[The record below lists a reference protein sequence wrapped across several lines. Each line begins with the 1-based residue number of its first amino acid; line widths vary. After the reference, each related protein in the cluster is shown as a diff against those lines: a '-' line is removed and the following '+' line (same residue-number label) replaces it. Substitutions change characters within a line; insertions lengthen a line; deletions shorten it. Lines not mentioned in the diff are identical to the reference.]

1 MENNIRRALRYMW
14 LVCLLLYILLACM
27 IWVVSG
33 DLKNLKGKMEK
44 FEKKVGILV
53 DSKVSEDEFIKSRF
67 DYVFRYTKDKI
78 YTYRILKAV
87 KKHSEIFKV
96 DADLVIALI
105 EHESSFD
112 SSVISPKGAVGLM
125 QLMPETAEIMARL
138 LNKFGYR
145 LTNVEDNIELGV
157 SFLAIL
163 LEYNTQEKA
172 LQRYYAGGLWDTDLA
187 KRYRMEVLQ
196 KYVSLKNLMIEKED

>member
-1 MENNIRRALRYMW
+1 MGDDVKKALDYMW
-14 LVCLLLYILLACM
+14 LACFILSIMFACM
-27 IWVVSG
+27 IWGVSG
-33 DLKNLKGKMEK
+33 NLKELKNKMEK
-44 FEKKVGILV
+44 LEKKVGILV

-87 KKHSEIFKV
+87 KKYSEIFKV

-105 EHESSFD
+105 VHESSFD

-125 QLMPETAEIMARL
+125 QLMPETAEIVARL

-157 SFLAIL
+157 GFLAIL
-163 LEYNTQEKA
+163 LEYNTREKA
-172 LQRYYAGGLWDTDLA
+172 LQKYYAGGLWDTDLA